1 MFLVVAG
8 LEILRSAIERLL
20 GTVAPVELIISAT
33 SLQFMILVLII
44 NIFVTV
50 YEHREGK
57 RLSSRVLIADAR
69 HTLTDV
75 WVTIVVLAGL
85 WGVQQGW
92 LWLDTLLTF
101 PVAALVF
108 WSAWEVLRD
117 NLPLLT
123 DHVAIAPRA
132 IQMIAMAVPGVLN
145 CHDITSRGVVGQAV
159 FIEMHMVVDTADLVA
174 AHRIS
179 EAVEQAL
186 TMQYGPVRTTIH
198 LEPLDYI
205 EPLKPEL
212 LPPNDR

>member
-1 MFLVVAG
+1 MVQAVSRQRQVQWVLGLTLALNSLVFVIKLTLGLITGSLSLLADALHSFTDGASNILGLISVHFANPEPDWDHPYGHLKFEAVGALAIAAFLGVAG

-20 GTVAPVELIISAT
+20 GSESVDLTISAT

-57 RLSSRVLIADAR
+57 RLASRILIADAR

-92 LWLDTLLTF
+92 LWVDTALTF

-108 WSAWEVLRD
+108 WSAWEVLRE
-117 NLPLLT
+117 NLPVLT
-123 DHVAIAPRA
+123 DR
-132 IQMIAMAVPGVLN
+132 
-145 CHDITSRGVVGQAV
+145 
-159 FIEMHMVVDTADLVA
+159 
-174 AHRIS
+174 
-179 EAVEQAL
+179 
-186 TMQYGPVRTTIH
+186 
-198 LEPLDYI
+198 
-205 EPLKPEL
+205 
-212 LPPNDR
+212 